1 MIRLTRPSRHTD
13 EQLIQAALALL
24 PTTGYTRLSMRAV
37 AAKAGVNLGMFHY
50 HFKNKEEFTRRVANE
65 FYETFF
71 KKFTLEVE
79 TGKNPKEQLRK
90 AILTAIRFVRD
101 HRRLFFA
108 LGRDMLEGDATI
120 VRLLEDLL
128 PRHGVII
135 VRLIRECK
143 RQGLI
148 ANLPLPII
156 ITFILGIVAGPVLL
170 MTVIERAKLHQPLDL
185 IKKIALPF
193 MVTDRI
199 IEQRLDLAFHAMG
212 PGAPW
217 QPSGQEVDRKIE
229 DILVAA
235 EAKNRRI
242 PGAQEAGTRRVR
254 ASRSNPNRK
263 AGGVRK

>member
-1 MIRLTRPSRHTD
+1 MTRPSRHTD
-13 EQLIQAALALL
+13 EKLVQAALALL

-65 FYETFF
+65 FYATFF
-71 KKFTLEVE
+71 KQFTLEME
-79 TGKNPKEQLRK
+79 AGKNPKEQLRK
-90 AILTAIRFVRD
+90 AVLTAIRFVRD

-143 RQGLI
+143 KQGQI
-148 ANLPLPII
+148 ADLPLPVI

-170 MTVIERAKLHQPLDL
+170 MTVLERAKLHQPLDL
-185 IKKIALPF
+185 IKQIALPF

-212 PGAPW
+212 PGTPW
-217 QPSGQEVDRKIE
+217 QSSGPDVDQKIE
-229 DILVAA
+229 DILSAA
-235 EAKNRRI
+235 EAKNRRVT
-242 PGAQEAGTRRVR
+242 GRRGELTRRVST
-254 ASRSNPNRK
+254 SRSSPNRK